1 MYETAESPDDWLNRA
16 PFLLLLRLEVL
27 ECHGQGR
34 KGAVLTTASAS
45 MIVLQY
51 ITTLMTSGKDT
62 GFHPR
67 SPRQNAFNINLSLP
81 HTIHHTFQNLIIL
94 ATRSI
99 PKARE

>member
-1 MYETAESPDDWLNRA
+1 MPRLESFAIQQSIIRDLNHPLYSVVHGIAESPDDWLNRA

-34 KGAVLTTASAS
+34 KGAVLLTAASAS

-51 ITTLMTSGKDT
+51 ITTLMTCGIVT

-67 SPRQNAFNINLSLP
+67 SP
-81 HTIHHTFQNLIIL
+81 
-94 ATRSI
+94 
-99 PKARE
+99 